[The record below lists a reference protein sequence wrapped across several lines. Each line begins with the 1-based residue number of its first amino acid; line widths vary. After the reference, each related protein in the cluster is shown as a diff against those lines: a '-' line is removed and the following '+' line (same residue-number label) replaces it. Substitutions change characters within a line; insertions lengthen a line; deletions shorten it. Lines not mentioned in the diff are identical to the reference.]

1 MFLGGKDDVS
11 GSNKLKRRAVFVC
24 IWLNKTTR
32 IVIVKGFT
40 FNEKILNGIE
50 TESEIDSVRK
60 FFALAYKNRCI
71 NI

>member
-32 IVIVKGFT
+32 IVIVKGFP

-50 TESEIDSVRK
+50 TESEIDSEI
-60 FFALAYKNRCI
+60 FCSCI
-71 NI
+71 QE